1 LNDAGPLERKVSK
14 EMTSEKVYESILEE
28 EEQKSQQLE
37 DAKQRKRRRMPMV
50 ENLSGEEGDS
60 MEAMTVERTTNFSQ
74 AVKEEKD
81 DFKLTDNE
89 LVELIWKLNENKTTI
104 DDYLAEKNIKDS
116 VDEAKHNEC
125 KELLL
130 NIQKYNE
137 IPILMRDTD
146 KSVVGAPRENIEAL
160 KNMNVRMAPSS
171 IQLSFM
177 VELNHNVAQTKK
189 LKEAIILK

>member
-1 LNDAGPLERKVSK
+1 
-14 EMTSEKVYESILEE
+14 MTSEKVYESILEE

-171 IQLSFM
+171 IRLSSM